1 MARRTGFVWHEIYGW
16 HDLGNAAGMVP
27 ADSSAAQPDR
37 HAYEPELVRRIR
49 NLVDISGL
57 LEQLVSIKPR
67 AATESEL
74 GRVHSKEHIA
84 QIKELSSRVT
94 GGDAGILS
102 PIPAHAYDICLMA
115 AGGAIAAA
123 EAVVTGKVDN
133 AYALLR
139 PAGHHAKPTHS
150 MGFCIFSNAAIA
162 GRHLLE
168 AHGVKRIAYVDWDVH
183 HGNGTQAAFY
193 DEPRVLTI
201 SIHQDRLFPVDDGF
215 REQTGEG
222 KAAGTNL
229 NVPLPAGCG
238 ADTYCEVYDR
248 IVIPA
253 LRAFQPEVIIVP
265 CGFDA
270 GMLDPLGRM
279 MLHSEGYRRLTRK
292 IMKIADE
299 LCGGR
304 LVFTHEGGYNRTNL
318 PFYGLA
324 VMEELSGIKTDVV
337 DPYLEWHLAIGG
349 QEMAPHHEAAI
360 QAAEKNVA
368 KVPKP
373 L

>member
-1 MARRTGFVWHEIYGW
+1 MIRRRQLLVAGAAAMAGAGW
-16 HDLGNAAGMVP
+16 GGWLGGPAWAQNAPDLGTP
-27 ADSSAAQPDR
+27 TL
-37 HAYEPELVRRIR
+37 PENGVRRIP
-49 NLVDISGL
+49 L
-57 LEQLVSIKPR
+57 
-67 AATESEL
+67 
-74 GRVHSKEHIA
+74 
-84 QIKELSSRVT
+84 
-94 GGDAGILS
+94 GDAELLAVHDGIARRPLAEGFVRNASITQVKAALVEAELPTDYLDVSFTAFLLVTKTRRILMDTGNGEFGAPTTGRLLANLARAGIS
-102 PIPAHAYDICLMA
+102 PDSI
-115 AGGAIAAA
+115 
-123 EAVVTGKVDN
+123 
-133 AYALLR
+133 
-139 PAGHHAKPTHS
+139 
-150 MGFCIFSNAAIA
+150 
-162 GRHLLE
+162 
-168 AHGVKRIAYVDWDVH
+168 DWDVH